1 MNKQRL
7 NKPNC
12 FAENHSGDFVTPSTD
27 GRYYFLIFDKS
38 GNVLKN
44 GTYPTGAGVIA
55 GCAFS
60 STALYFADNLAE
72 KIYKYTTNGNYL
84 GTFVTGFEFG
94 HLAAAESN
102 LYAVVARSNN
112 SDSL

>member
-1 MNKQRL
+1 MATL
-7 NKPNC
+7 LP
-12 FAENHSGDFVTPSTD
+12 SPSTV

-72 KIYKYTTNGNYL
+72 KFTSIVNRG
-84 GTFVTGFEFG
+84 
-94 HLAAAESN
+94 
-102 LYAVVARSNN
+102 RSA
-112 SDSL
+112 